1 MPLILREFLRDH
13 RRISRS
19 SPLFGGNETR
29 AEAELIEGVDKRAL
43 IIISS
48 YGAAKIATELA
59 RDSRRDVTNIFVY
72 SVYSYLSVS
81 PL

>member
-13 RRISRS
+13 RLISRGA
-19 SPLFGGNETR
+19 LRCLVGTR
-29 AEAELIEGVDKRAL
+29 SEAELIEGVDKRAL

-59 RDSRRDVTNIFVY
+59 RDSRRDVTSIIPTFHP
-72 SVYSYLSVS
+72 S
-81 PL
+81 